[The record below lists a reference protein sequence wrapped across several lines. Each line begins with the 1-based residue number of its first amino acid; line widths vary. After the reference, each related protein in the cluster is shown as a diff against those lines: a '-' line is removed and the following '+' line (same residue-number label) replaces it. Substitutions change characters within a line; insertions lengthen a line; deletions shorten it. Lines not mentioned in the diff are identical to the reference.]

1 MFVIPWLDQGI
12 QKAWMPGS
20 SPSMTAIGHV
30 ASLTPSLINT
40 VAAGIFA

>member
-20 SPSMTAIGHV
+20 SPEHDGNWIKGLV
-30 ASLTPSLINT
+30 
-40 VAAGIFA
+40 